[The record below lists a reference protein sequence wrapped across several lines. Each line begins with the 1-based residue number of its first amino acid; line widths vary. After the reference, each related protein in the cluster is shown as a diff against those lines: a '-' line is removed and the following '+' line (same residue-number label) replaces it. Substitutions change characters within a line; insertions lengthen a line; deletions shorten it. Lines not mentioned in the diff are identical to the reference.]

1 MNSTDDPSLLIS
13 GSNSISAVP
22 VAFNGEFAVK
32 VRNAISQSIFG
43 LIPDDQL
50 LELVNKEIKAFFET
64 EDYVVLTSIDNP
76 KAPKN
81 PSYYDK
87 TPKTLDAFSFKMT
100 PFRQLC
106 WVTIFDLLKDK
117 VTKIVLEDFEDKNK
131 DLNLWFETICKDSV
145 SETNTINFNKLSV
158 AMAHS
163 QHLSVMKASIDLSTK
178 YVKEAFLYSNGN
190 FVEAFRK
197 LDHPNLSSETMN
209 ITLKE
214 QTQS

>member
-1 MNSTDDPSLLIS
+1 MSLEITPIS
-13 GSNSISAVP
+13 SVGIDSAT
-22 VAFNGEFAVK
+22 FQGGFAERVK
-32 VRNAISQSIFG
+32 QTISQALFG
-43 LIPDDQL
+43 LIPDEQL
-50 LELVNKEIKAFFET
+50 LTMINAEIKAFFEV
-64 EDYVVLTSIDNP
+64 EDYIVLTSIDNP

-117 VTKIVLEDFEDKNK
+117 VTKTVLQDFEDKNK

-145 SETNTINFNKLSV
+145 SETNTANFNKLSV
-158 AMAHS
+158 AIAHA

-178 YVKEAFLYSNGN
+178 YVKEAFMFSGVD
-190 FVEAFRK
+190 FVEAFKK
-197 LDHPNLSSETMN
+197 LDRPNLSSDLMKT
-209 ITLKE
+209 TLKE
-214 QTQS
+214 QT